1 MIDNGISLDELD
13 EEFKFDPNCIQLVNV
28 SDDPSLAG
36 CLVYFL
42 KAGDSTIGTDANSTI
57 TMNGL
62 GMGQHHAKIVVS
74 KDCNSLSI
82 TPVNPELGRVLING
96 SAIKAKTDLKH
107 KDTLTFGIKNSF
119 KVVIPKQKQ
128 ENEQLVDVQDFNKI
142 LEGRLNNDSKEAACM
157 RKYLEET

>member
-1 MIDNGISLDELD
+1 MIDNGIQLDELD

-62 GMGQHHAKIVVS
+62 GMGQHHAKVVVS
-74 KDCNSLSI
+74 KDFNSLSI
-82 TPVNPELGRVLING
+82 TPVNPELGWVLING
-96 SAIKAKTDLKH
+96 STIKAKTDLKH

-128 ENEQLVDVQDFNKI
+128 ENE
-142 LEGRLNNDSKEAACM
+142 
-157 RKYLEET
+157 